1 MRTELRTQIAT
12 NISAYTNFSVSTE
25 LPWESNDVPLYN
37 SNMRTVYVGNDS
49 VEVSE
54 LFPVVN
60 GVDVYQTETIVPV
73 YLSVDAKNNPANLS
87 SVLSGIRSAKDLTTV
102 DGIISRN
109 VDMETIIDADV
120 TTYTFNFTFIT
131 V

>member
-1 MRTELRTQIAT
+1 MK
-12 NISAYTNFSVSTE
+12 
-25 LPWESNDVPLYN
+25 
-37 SNMRTVYVGNDS
+37 TVYVGEDS

-54 LFPVVN
+54 LVPVVN

-73 YLSVDAKNNPANLS
+73 YLSVDAKNSPDNLS

-109 VDMETIIDADV
+109 VNMNTEIDADV
-120 TTYTFNFTFIT
+120 TTYTFIFTFIT
-131 V
+131 L

>member
-1 MRTELRTQIAT
+1 MRTELRTQIVT
-12 NISAYTNFSVSTE
+12 NISAYTNFGVSTE
-25 LPWESNDVPLYN
+25 LPWESNDVALYS
-37 SNMRTVYVGNDS
+37 SNMKTVYVGEDS

-54 LFPVVN
+54 LVPVVN

-73 YLSVDAKNNPANLS
+73 YLSVDAKNDPDNLS

-109 VDMETIIDADV
+109 VNMNTEIDADV
-120 TTYTFNFTFIT
+120 TTYTFIFTFIT
-131 V
+131 L